1 MSGEIIL
8 SDLGTL
14 IVNDKNLVTKQ
25 EIDELNE
32 KLNNLNN
39 LVKDPSGNLMIFVKP
54 IEISSIISQSGLTNN
69 FIFCKN
75 INTIQRIILNSKSS
89 LHSNDINKMI
99 SSIQITVNGNTSNLD
114 LINSNIVINGANK
127 TIDFSFTAT
136 SLSQHDIILKLKN
149 LDFYGNTI
157 IDTDYKISVLG
168 TNIFEF
174 PSLDTTVKN
183 SPYDN
188 LAITVGQTLSM
199 TSTFSSSIP
208 SVIIAD
214 IVISDSYGNPSVTS
228 IIQDANL
235 NYSFIV
241 SNDAD
246 HSANITLNFGNIN
259 SSYSWT
265 ATNLLTAAD
274 HIYSFPDNFTFDT
287 EKRPSVNVRRGMF
300 ASETAANYTTDKY
313 YIPTDGS
320 IIWNTNQTGKG
331 IVLTS
336 SDYGYLPTGTHTP
349 ESPGSWPNV
358 FPFGFSAMWVWREP
372 EMKSFSSLNFWTT
385 GIYNT
390 PTGGTAN
397 KRFQLW
403 ATNDLTL
410 YGDNGGNGRYYD
422 SQHPNSYTNP
432 YNHSVTNVSNKNG
445 WTFIGDFEF
454 KVSGEQDGTGNG
466 VQYPDHHYQVGKHK
480 ILASETVG
488 AANEKTASE
497 WASQIPTDSFGIW
510 MIYIPWSDPYAD
522 TSRNPYYT
530 PIISRIAINLEADD
544 AFWNTGDTVQT
555 PSDKTNTTYNITYS
569 NLGSDK
575 LILVSENSSIVL
587 ALNNDLHSN
596 IYNEQIELLNY
607 KIGSSG
613 QYQNILD
620 IDTNIDLPT
629 KKITI
634 SNINVPSIDNDI
646 YIKLILIGPDNTNQ
660 NSVLSNEIIKIIEKD
675 KILRPVISVS
685 WFWPADNTSDPN
697 FYGAH
702 YISNSGLYASQ
713 FGGWSGNDPL
723 YNQNFKEWIVASS
736 DPETVF
742 LTTWG
747 NLFGSHDIS
756 GWAPPGNFLIPYRGS
771 GASWYGNLAVSNSEG
786 QYFVSGNIYMDSRW
800 VHTYWWGTVGGRKVF
815 SLNNTTINNFRY
827 GMGFSSPG
835 TVTRVYCNKS
845 GIGSE
850 SNLTQHLNNAVF
862 KFTGY
867 NNRNDLYNKTNGTLL
882 LEVSGTS
889 WMNGWNSFTTIGN
902 FSHIDFEKTTDDS
915 YSGEIQIPVFIYGQ

>member
-1 MSGEIIL
+1 MSDEITI
-8 SDLGTL
+8 SDLATL
-14 IVNDKNLVTKQ
+14 IVNDKNLVTK
-25 EIDELNE
+25 EEVDLLNG
-32 KLNNLNN
+32 KLSQLNSLSTDIYGN
-39 LVKDPSGNLMIFVKP
+39 LVLWEIPT
-54 IEISSIISQSGLTNN
+54 EISSITTQSSLLDNY
-69 FIFCKN
+69 IFCKDK
-75 INTIQRIILNSKSS
+75 ITRQRITLTSNGV
-89 LHSNDINKMI
+89 LHNDNINKMI
-99 SSIQITVNGNTSNLD
+99 SSIEITVNGVTSALD
-114 LINSNIVINGANK
+114 LDTSGIVINNK
-127 TIDFSFTAT
+127 SIDFNYTAT
-136 SLSQHDIILKLKN
+136 TIAQHDIKLKLKN
-149 LDFYGNTI
+149 GGINNYGTI
-157 IDTDYKISVLG
+157 VDTDYNISVLASK
-168 TNIFEF
+168 IFEF
-174 PSLDTTVKN
+174 SPTLNTTVKN

-188 LAITVGQTLSM
+188 LDITVGQNLSM
-199 TSTFSSSIP
+199 TSTFSTLIHNNITP
-208 SVIIAD
+208 N
-214 IVISDSYGNPSVTS
+214 IVISDGTTNPNVSYNISGT
-228 IIQDANL
+228 DL
-235 NYSFIV
+235 NYSFIIA
-241 SNDAD
+241 NDAD
-246 HSANITLNFGNIN
+246 HSGSITLNFGNIQN
-259 SSYSWT
+259 NYSWT
-265 ATNLLTAAD
+265 ATNLLTGAD
-274 HIYSFPDNFTFDT
+274 HIYSFPSNFTFEPNKGLSID
-287 EKRPSVNVRRGMF
+287 VRRGLF
-300 ASETAANYTTDKY
+300 ASETANNYTTDQY

-320 IIWNTNQTGKG
+320 IIWNTNQDGKG

-372 EMKSFSSLNFWTT
+372 EMKSFLSLNFWTT

-390 PTGGTAN
+390 PTGGYD

-410 YGDNGGNGRYYD
+410 YGDNSGNGRYYD

-432 YNHSVTNVSNKNG
+432 YNHSITNVTDKNG
-445 WTFIGDFEF
+445 WTFIGDFQF
-454 KVSGEQDGTGNG
+454 KGSSN
-466 VQYPDHHYQVGKHK
+466 YPSDHHYQVGKHK
-480 ILASETVG
+480 ILASDTVG

-555 PSDKTNTTYNITYS
+555 PSDKTNTTYRITYPY
-569 NLGSDK
+569 LDPGK
-575 LILVSENSSIVL
+575 LILLSENSNINL
-587 ALNNDLHSN
+587 MLDNELHSN

-620 IDTNIDLPT
+620 IDTNIDLST
-629 KKITI
+629 RKINI
-634 SNINVPSIDNDI
+634 SNINVPSLNNDI
-646 YIKLILIGPDNTNQ
+646 YIKLILKGPDHTNQ
-660 NSVLSNEIIKIIEKD
+660 NNILSNEIIKVIEKN
-675 KILRPVISVS
+675 KILRPVINVS
-685 WFWPADNTSDPN
+685 WFWPTDNTSEPN

-713 FGGWSGNDPL
+713 FGGWGGNDPL
-723 YNQNFKEWIVASS
+723 YNQNFKDWIVASS
-736 DPETVF
+736 DPETLF

-747 NLFGSHDIS
+747 NLFGSHEIS
-756 GWAPPGNFLIPYRGS
+756 GWNPPGNFLIPYRGS
-771 GASWYGNLAVSNSEG
+771 GASWYGHLAVSNSES

-800 VHTYWWGTVGGRKVF
+800 VHNYWVGTVGGKRLF
-815 SLNNTTINNFRY
+815 SLSNTTINNFRY

-850 SNLTQHLNNAVF
+850 SDLTQHLNNAVF

-915 YSGEIQIPVFIYGQ
+915 YSGTIYIPIFIYGS